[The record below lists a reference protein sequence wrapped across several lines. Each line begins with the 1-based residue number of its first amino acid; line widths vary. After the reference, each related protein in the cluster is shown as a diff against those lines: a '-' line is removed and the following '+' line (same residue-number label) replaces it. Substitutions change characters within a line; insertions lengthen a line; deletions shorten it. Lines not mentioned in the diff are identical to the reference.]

1 MQDAG
6 PADRGMITISQAD
19 AKGAIQSIFASTK
32 CYDLMQVS
40 SKALVFEASIPF
52 QLAFYALVEHGAF
65 FPPPPHSCATPSL
78 INPLYLSHQHYLP
91 LPLQ

>member
-1 MQDAG
+1 MQD
-6 PADRGMITISQAD
+6 PDRGGMITISQAD

-65 FPPPPHSCATPSL
+65 FSHPHSMLRPIL
-78 INPLYLSHQHYLP
+78 RV
-91 LPLQ
+91 